1 MNATLNIGQKIDGY
15 SVEKFIKTSVD
26 GSTESYLVSDNEGKK
41 GMMKLYT
48 FNTSQLTLECDVK
61 DVFVN
66 SSSLIPITANGN
78 IQLNGT
84 DYRYYVREFLDGK
97 RLSDLIESG
106 KRYTWQDAKPII
118 LQVLMALR
126 HLHSHEPAIIH
137 NDITAHNI
145 LINDD
150 DDNVQVYIIGMGHLS
165 HRCNGKATFC
175 TKDLNNWCRAPET
188 FKGIYDEQSDIFSV
202 GALLH
207 TMMEGFEPW
216 GIASDAL
223 GPDVD
228 KNQLKHI
235 RSVGDEI
242 IDDMNL
248 TDEQKMIL
256 GKMIALDYDN
266 RYRCVKDVIKDLL
279 KGSVIEN
286 IKNDI
291 ARVPQDQSYKMLRE
305 IEEKMGGEVVETTIK
320 HNKVTT
326 HKGRGFAD
334 VAGMTDVKRMLYKDV
349 MFVMQNKE
357 KAEKYRLKAPNGA
370 LFYGPPGCGKTFI
383 AEKFAEESHLNF
395 MMVKASDLGSIY
407 IHGTQGKI
415 AELFEEAAKKAPTV
429 ICFDELDGMVPDRS
443 TIHNEGASG
452 EVNEFLSQLNNCS
465 ERGIFVIGT
474 SNRPEKIDPA
484 ILRTGRMDKMVYI
497 PMPDVEVRKE
507 LFKIHLDGRYC
518 DETIDLDELALK
530 SEGYVASDISF
541 MVNESALEAAMTDV
555 PISQDLVLGEMRKA
569 RRSVTADDAIEYER
583 MRKKFEQ
590 HTPSQERRRI
600 GFK

>member
-15 SVEKFIKTSVD
+15 NIEKFVKTSAD
-26 GSTESYLVSDNEGKK
+26 GSTESYLVSDNNGKR
-41 GMMKLYT
+41 GLMKLFT
-48 FNTSQLTLECDVK
+48 VKTSQHSIEFDAK
-61 DVFVN
+61 DVFAN
-66 SSSLIPITANGN
+66 SSSLIPMTANGC

-84 DYRYYVREFLDGK
+84 DYRYCVRECIDGK
-97 RLSDLIESG
+97 RLSDLIEAG
-106 KRYTWQDAKPII
+106 KQYTWQEAQPII
-118 LQVLMALR
+118 QQVLMALK
-126 HLHSHEPAIIH
+126 HLHSQEPAIIH
-137 NDITAHNI
+137 NDITARNI
-145 LINDD
+145 LVREDEG
-150 DDNVQVYIIGMGHLS
+150 NVQVYIIGLGHLS
-165 HRCNGKATFC
+165 HRCNGKATFY
-175 TKDLNNWCRAPET
+175 TKDLNNWYRAPET

-207 TMMEGFEPW
+207 TMLEGFEPW

-223 GPDVD
+223 GPNVD

-242 IDDMNL
+242 IDDMKL

-266 RYRCVKDVIKDLL
+266 RYRCVKDAIKDLL
-279 KGSVIEN
+279 KGSVVGK
-286 IKNDI
+286 IKNSTI
-291 ARVPQDQSYKMLRE
+291 RLPQNQGYKMPRDV
-305 IEEKMGGEVVETTIK
+305 EEKLGGEIVETSTESKPKSRI
-320 HNKVTT
+320 
-326 HKGRGFAD
+326 GGGFAD
-334 VAGMTDVKRMLYKDV
+334 VAGMADVKRMLYKDV

-357 KAEKYRLKAPNGA
+357 KADKYRLKAPNGA

-383 AEKFAEESHLNF
+383 AEKFAEESQLNF

-415 AELFEEAAKKAPTV
+415 AELFDEAARKAPTV
-429 ICFDELDGMVPDRS
+429 ICFDELDGMVPDRA

-497 PMPDVEVRKE
+497 PMPDVEARKE

-518 DETIDLDELALK
+518 DETIDLDELAQK

-541 MVNESALEAAMTDV
+541 MVNSSALEAAMSDV
-555 PISQDLVLGEMRKA
+555 PISQELVLAEIHKA
-569 RRSVTADDAIEYER
+569 RRSVSQDDAADYER
-583 MRKKFEQ
+583 IRKKFEQ
-590 HTPSQERRRI
+590 QTSRQKRRRI
-600 GFK
+600 GF

>member
-1 MNATLNIGQKIDGY
+1 MNATLNIGQTIDDFRIEEFAKV
-15 SVEKFIKTSVD
+15 SADNHS
-26 GSTESYLVSDNEGKK
+26 ESYFVSGQDGKK
-41 GMMKLYT
+41 ALLKLYLD
-48 FNTSQLTLECDVK
+48 NAGDDVVEYQAGK
-61 DVFVN
+61 VLPQSLSFVPMVA
-66 SSSLIPITANGN
+66 SGSIEHNGCS
-78 IQLNGT
+78 
-84 DYRYYVREFLDGK
+84 YRYIVRDYVEAK
-97 RLSDLIESG
+97 RLSDLIDEG
-106 KRYTWQDAKPII
+106 KLYSWEQATPII
-118 LQVLMALR
+118 LQVLVALK
-126 HLHSHEPAIIH
+126 HLHSQEPAIIH
-137 NDITAHNI
+137 NDITARNI
-145 LINDD
+145 LIKEEDE
-150 DDNVQVYIIGMGHLS
+150 NVRVYIIGIGHLS
-165 HRCNGKATFC
+165 HRCNGRASFY
-175 TKDLNNWCRAPET
+175 TKDLNNWYRAPET

-207 TMMEGFEPW
+207 TMLEGFEPW

-242 IDDMNL
+242 IDDMHL
-248 TDEQKMIL
+248 TKEQKAIL
-256 GKMIALDYDN
+256 AKMIALDYDH
-266 RYRCVKDVIKDLL
+266 RYRSVDAVIKDL
-279 KGSVIEN
+279 KAGSVSVDREN
-286 IKNDI
+286 NTQKGTQTEESKMPRKVEERLGNEEANTSIGLSPK
-291 ARVPQDQSYKMLRE
+291 SY
-305 IEEKMGGEVVETTIK
+305 T
-320 HNKVTT
+320 
-326 HKGRGFAD
+326 GRGFAD
-334 VAGMTDVKRMLYKDV
+334 VAGMESVKSMLYKDV

-357 KAEKYRLKAPNGA
+357 KAAKYRLKAPNGA

-497 PMPDVEVRKE
+497 PMPDVEARKE
-507 LFKIHLDGRYC
+507 LFMIHLADRYC
-518 DETIDLDELALK
+518 DESLDLDELAK
-530 SEGYVASDISF
+530 QSDGYVASDISF
-541 MVNESALEAAMTDV
+541 MVNASALEAAMADV
-555 PISQDLVLGEMRKA
+555 PISQELVLAEMRKA
-569 RRSVTADDAIEYER
+569 RRSVTQDDAADYER

-590 HTPSQERRRI
+590 QTPRQERRRI
-600 GFK
+600 GF

>member
-15 SVEKFIKTSVD
+15 SVEKFVKTSAD
-26 GSTESYLVSDNEGKK
+26 GSTESYLVSDNEGKR
-41 GMMKLYT
+41 GLMKLYA
-48 FNTSQLTLECDVK
+48 FNTSQHSIEFK
-61 DVFVN
+61 AKNVFAN
-66 SSSLIPITANGN
+66 SSSLISMSADGC

-84 DYRYYVREFLDGK
+84 DYRYCVREFIDGK
-97 RLSDLIESG
+97 RLSDLIEAG
-106 KRYTWQDAKPII
+106 KRYTWQEALPII

-126 HLHSHEPAIIH
+126 HLHSQEPAIIH
-137 NDITAHNI
+137 NDITARNI
-145 LINDD
+145 LIKEDD
-150 DDNVQVYIIGMGHLS
+150 NNVQVYIIGMGHLS
-165 HRCNGKATFC
+165 HRCNGKATFY
-175 TKDLNNWCRAPET
+175 TKDLNNWYRAPET

-207 TMMEGFEPW
+207 TMLEGFEPW
-216 GIASDAL
+216 GIASNAL
-223 GPDVD
+223 GPQVD
-228 KNQLKHI
+228 KNHLKHI
-235 RSVGDEI
+235 RTVGDEI
-242 IDDMNL
+242 IDDMHLIN
-248 TDEQKMIL
+248 EQKAIL
-256 GKMIALDYDN
+256 AKMIALDYDH
-266 RYRCVKDVIKDLL
+266 RYRSVDAVIKDL
-279 KGSVIEN
+279 KAGSVSVDREN
-286 IKNDI
+286 NTQKGTQTEESKMPRKVEERMGNEEANTSIGLSPK
-291 ARVPQDQSYKMLRE
+291 SYT
-305 IEEKMGGEVVETTIK
+305 GG
-320 HNKVTT
+320 
-326 HKGRGFAD
+326 GFAD
-334 VAGMTDVKRMLYKDV
+334 VAGMEGVKSMLYKDV

-497 PMPDVEVRKE
+497 PMPDVEARKE
-507 LFKIHLDGRYC
+507 LFKIHLADRYC
-518 DETIDLDELALK
+518 DESLDLDELAK
-530 SEGYVASDISF
+530 QSDGYVASDICY
-541 MVNESALEAAMTDV
+541 MVNASALEAAMADV
-555 PISQDLVLGEMRKA
+555 PISQELVLAEMRKA
-569 RRSVTADDAIEYER
+569 RRSVTQDDAADYER

-590 HTPSQERRRI
+590 QTPRQEHRRI
-600 GFK
+600 GF